1 MVAHLLS
8 LRWRVLLNGFKRST
22 WQIVAAV
29 IGGLYGL
36 GVLAAVVAGLVAL
49 SFAPER
55 WAWTAGV
62 LGGSLAVVGWVVVPF
77 VARGY
82 DQTLSVSKLRQFPLP
97 ADRLLVAL
105 FVAGLLGIPGIIT
118 LVAAL
123 ATTFSWLQHPLSA
136 VLAPFCGLLGVFVC
150 VAASRAVETAT
161 SALGAKRRYRELMS
175 VAIFVPLILA
185 GPLIGLVGQGL
196 SSLGDDLPP
205 VAHALSW
212 SPVGAAWSIPG
223 DVALGRPGEAALK
236 ALIAVATLGVLLL
249 LWRRGLATAL
259 VAPPAVTA
267 TAASKGLGLF
277 ARFPATPTGAVA
289 ARTAVYWLRDPRY
302 GGSLIVVPLMPV
314 LAIFLSFSLDTSWPL
329 YAIGPAVAA
338 LLAITLAADV
348 SYDGTAFAAHLST
361 GLAGSADR
369 AGRVLTLGLFAV
381 PSVVLAT
388 LVPLAVVGRLD
399 VAPALLGVGLGLLLT
414 GFGVSSVASA
424 LYLMPVPAAGESPFK
439 SPPGANVTS
448 TLGLYASWAIV
459 FVLALPELVLG
470 VVALVQGSVLLG
482 LLTLVVGVAL
492 GTVLMVV
499 GIRRGGRLL
508 DARGPELLT
517 RLRRARG
524 A

>member
-1 MVAHLLS
+1 VVAHLLS

-105 FVAGLLGIPGIIT
+105 FVAGLLGIPGIVT

-123 ATTFSWLQHPLSA
+123 ATTLSWLQHPLSA

-196 SSLGDDLPP
+196 SSLGDDLPR

-212 SPVGAAWSIPG
+212 SPLGAAWSIPG

-249 LWRRGLATAL
+249 IWRRGLATAL

-267 TAASKGLGLF
+267 TTASKGLGLF

-314 LAIFLSFSLDTSWPL
+314 LAIFLSFSLDTTWPL

-399 VAPALLGVGLGLLLT
+399 VAPALLGVGLGLLFT

-448 TLGLYASWAIV
+448 ALGLYASWAIV

-492 GTVLMVV
+492 GAVLMVV

>member
-36 GVLAAVVAGLVAL
+36 GVLAAVVVGLVAL

-62 LGGSLAVVGWVVVPF
+62 LGGSLAVVGWIVVPF

-82 DQTLSVSKLRQFPLP
+82 DQTLSVSKLRPFPLP

-105 FVAGLLGIPGIIT
+105 FVTGLLGIPGIVT

-123 ATTFSWLQHPLSA
+123 ATTFSWLHHPLSA
-136 VLAPFCGLLGVFVC
+136 VLAPFCGVLGVFVC

-196 SSLGDDLPP
+196 SSVGDDLPR

-212 SPVGAAWSIPG
+212 SPLGAAWSIPG

-236 ALIAVATLGVLLL
+236 ALIALVTLGVLLL

-267 TAASKGLGLF
+267 TAASKGLGPF

-314 LAIFLSFSLDTSWPL
+314 LAIFLSFSLETTWPL

-361 GLAGSADR
+361 GLAGAADR
-369 AGRVLTLGLFAV
+369 AGRVLTLSLFAV

-388 LVPLAVVGRLD
+388 LVPLAVVGRFD
-399 VAPALLGVGLGLLLT
+399 VAPALLGIGLGLLLT

-459 FVLALPELVLG
+459 FVLSLPELVLG

-482 LLTLVVGVAL
+482 LVTLVVGVVL
-492 GTVLMVV
+492 GLVLAIV

>member
-1 MVAHLLS
+1 VVAHLLS

-22 WQIVAAV
+22 WQIVAV
-29 IGGLYGL
+29 VLGGLYGL

-77 VARGY
+77 LARGY
-82 DQTLSVSKLRQFPLP
+82 DQTLSVEKLRQFPLP
-97 ADRLLVAL
+97 AGRLLVAL
-105 FVAGLLGIPGIIT
+105 FVCGLLGIPGIVT

-123 ATTFSWLQHPLSA
+123 ATTFSWVQHPVSA
-136 VLAPFCGLLGVFVC
+136 MLAPFCGVLGVFIC
-150 VAASRAVETAT
+150 VAASRAVETGT
-161 SALGAKRRYRELMS
+161 SALGSKRRYRELMS
-175 VAIFVPLILA
+175 VAVFVPLILA
-185 GPLIGLVGQGL
+185 GPLIGLVGQGI
-196 SSLGDDLPP
+196 SSIGDDLPRI
-205 VAHALSW
+205 AHAISW
-212 SPVGAAWSIPG
+212 SPLGAAWSIPG

-236 ALIAVATLGVLLL
+236 ALIALASLGVLVL
-249 LWRRGLATAL
+249 LWRRGLTRSL
-259 VAPPAVTA
+259 TAPPAVTA
-267 TAASKGLGLF
+267 SAPAKGLGPF

-289 ARTAVYWLRDPRY
+289 ARTAVYWVRDPRY
-302 GGSLIVVPLMPV
+302 GGSLIVVPLMPI
-314 LAIFLSFSLDTSWPL
+314 LAIFLSFSLDTAWPL

-338 LLAITLAADV
+338 LLAVTLAADV

-361 GLAGSADR
+361 GLAGAADR
-369 AGRVLTLGLFAV
+369 AGRVITLALFAV
-381 PSVVLAT
+381 PAVVLAT
-388 LVPLAVVGRLD
+388 VVPLAVVGRFD
-399 VAPALLGVGLGLLLT
+399 TAPALLGIGLGLLLT

-459 FVLALPELVLG
+459 FVLSVPEIVLG

-482 LLTLVVGVAL
+482 VVTLVVGVAL
-492 GTVLMVV
+492 GAVLTLV

>member
-1 MVAHLLS
+1 VVAHLLS

-105 FVAGLLGIPGIIT
+105 FVAGLLGIPGIVT

-123 ATTFSWLQHPLSA
+123 ATTLSWLQHPLSA

-196 SSLGDDLPP
+196 SSLGDDLPR

-212 SPVGAAWSIPG
+212 SPLGAAWSIPG

-249 LWRRGLATAL
+249 IWRRGLATAL

-314 LAIFLSFSLDTSWPL
+314 LAIFLSFSLDTTWPL

-399 VAPALLGVGLGLLLT
+399 VAPALLGVGLGLLFT

-448 TLGLYASWAIV
+448 ALGLYASWAIV

-492 GTVLMVV
+492 GAVLMVV

>member
-1 MVAHLLS
+1 VVAHLLS

-105 FVAGLLGIPGIIT
+105 FVAGLLGIPGIVT

-123 ATTFSWLQHPLSA
+123 ATTLSWLQHPLSA

-196 SSLGDDLPP
+196 SSLGDDLPR

-212 SPVGAAWSIPG
+212 SPLGAAWSIPG

-236 ALIAVATLGVLLL
+236 ALVAVATLGVLLL
-249 LWRRGLATAL
+249 IWRRGLATAL

-267 TAASKGLGLF
+267 TTASKGLGLF

-314 LAIFLSFSLDTSWPL
+314 LAIFLSFSLDTTWPL

-399 VAPALLGVGLGLLLT
+399 VAPALLGVGLGLLFT

-448 TLGLYASWAIV
+448 ALGLYASWAIV

-492 GTVLMVV
+492 GAVLMVV